1 MTPLVTADPKAVIS
15 LLHHLV
21 MIEASEIKYLL
32 ISTST
37 KSPRIMCMYL
47 MLILLERIC
56 FGGEAMMIVSR
67 LSIKADSCMTSS
79 TKKFDLNME
88 NVIYMIDCNFIQE
101 APDKVYKLTN
111 HASPFN
117 FVQEAPDKVYTQYR

>member
-1 MTPLVTADPKAVIS
+1 MHVLDVD
-15 LLHHLV
+15 
-21 MIEASEIKYLL
+21 
-32 ISTST
+32 TSGKNLFWWRGNDDCVKIVH
-37 KSPRIMCMYL
+37 KSRQLYD
-47 MLILLERIC
+47 ILY
-56 FGGEAMMIVSR
+56 
-67 LSIKADSCMTSS
+67 KQ
-79 TKKFDLNME
+79 FDLNME